1 MIRSSPSRIT
11 GFIAIVLSLAAS
23 LFVVVL
29 AIYLTS
35 GRRRLYILAL
45 AAAITQV
52 ILICTLSHL
61 QIKFT
66 RQAIKEGLHHG
77 RKQRKRRNLFI
88 FVLGI
93 LPSTVAG
100 MVIGVT
106 LGWSIASHG
115 RESRHILG
123 LKSATFLLI
132 ALVIWLSAL
141 IAQIVFYVCLAFTGI
156 SKHPPEPPHTTDES
170 QALREMAEPVR
181 PETTTT
187 DQLTQFQEF
196 PISTSSPPSVSAS
209 EETSSLRSS
218 FSTMQRPTS
227 SKTRLLIRQ
236 HSFPRRSKSSTDS
249 PSHERA
255 SQDSGFD
262 SWDTSEVAPYIRET
276 VLQSSPKIR
285 GKPLSPLEPIPGS
298 RSPSP
303 AKALE
308 GPFFPQPESLSPPPS
323 PLPQPSYSC
332 PVSRQRST
340 SSEDHIH
347 PLFRTCSPTPPP
359 TASSGTTLTAAPLA
373 GQLINGHVLR
383 RMRSGSLPSNLSP
396 LVRSNSFDQFGARA
410 SAVLQSQEAPPSM
423 LELALPGAY
432 PVSQTVPHQPTSKPV
447 EQVSGDCIRDETK
460 TRRTMLS

>member
-11 GFIAIVLSLAAS
+11 GFLAIVLSLAAS
-23 LFVVVL
+23 VFAVVL
-29 AIYLTS
+29 AIYLTI
-35 GRRRLYILAL
+35 GHRRLCILAL
-45 AAAITQV
+45 AAATTQV

-61 QIKFT
+61 QVKYT

-77 RKQRKRRNLFI
+77 QERRERRNLFI
-88 FVLGI
+88 LVLGI
-93 LPSTVAG
+93 LPSAVAG
-100 MVIGVT
+100 MVVGVT
-106 LGWSIASHG
+106 LGWSIASNG
-115 RESRHILG
+115 QEPRRILG

-132 ALVIWLSAL
+132 ALVIWLSAV
-141 IAQIVFYVCLAFTGI
+141 IAQIVFYVCLAFTGT

-181 PETTTT
+181 PETSTT
-187 DQLTQFQEF
+187 DQLTQFQDL

-209 EETSSLRSS
+209 EESSSLRSS
-218 FSTMQRPTS
+218 FSVMQRPTN

-236 HSFPRRSKSSTDS
+236 HSFPRPSKRSTDS

-262 SWDTSEVAPYIRET
+262 SWDTSEVTPYIRET
-276 VLQSSPKIR
+276 VLQSSPNIR
-285 GKPLSPLEPIPGS
+285 GKPLKPLEPIPGS

-323 PLPQPSYSC
+323 PLPQPSYSR
-332 PVSRQRST
+332 PVSRQRPT

-359 TASSGTTLTAAPLA
+359 TASSGTTLTVAPLA

-383 RMRSGSLPSNLSP
+383 RMRSGSLPSSPSP
-396 LVRSNSFDQFGARA
+396 LVRSNSFDQFGPRA
-410 SAVLQSQEAPPSM
+410 SAVLQTQETPPPM
-423 LELALPGAY
+423 PELALPGAY
-432 PVSQTVPHQPTSKPV
+432 PASPTVPHQPTSKPV
-447 EQVSGDCIRDETK
+447 E
-460 TRRTMLS
+460 